1 MDDGGKVSSGMK
13 LATNS
18 LKFTEVENL
27 SYILNQKY
35 QLSTSIISAG
45 VPNQYNIY
53 IPKKS
58 MNKLIDIVGIY
69 IHPSMKYKLEK

>member
-18 LKFTEVENL
+18 LKYTEVL
-27 SYILNQKY
+27 SSILNY
-35 QLSTSIISAG
+35 QTSIISAG

-58 MNKLIDIVGIY
+58 MNKLIDIVGFY
-69 IHPSMKYKLEK
+69 IHPSMKFGV